1 MNEGM
6 NRVSDEEVM
15 KGGRDEEAR
24 SMNEFLALALEEAR
38 AGIENDDGG
47 PFGAVIVQDGVVISK
62 AHNEVLRRNDP
73 TAHAEILAIRRA
85 SAILGSFDLSTCEI
99 YSTSQPCPM
108 CFAAIFWA
116 RIRRLVYGTTREDVA
131 GIGFDDSLIY
141 QVIRGEAEAEEMEVV
156 NVDRDRCIE
165 VLKEW
170 ERRPGR
176 RVY

>member
-6 NRVSDEEVM
+6 NTVNDQEVM

-24 SMNEFLALALEEAR
+24 SMDEFLTIALEEAR

-47 PFGAVIVQDGVVISK
+47 PFGAVIVRDGVVISK
-62 AHNEVLRRNDP
+62 AHNEVLKRNDP
-73 TAHAEILAIRRA
+73 TAHAEILAIREA

-116 RIRRLVYGTTREDVA
+116 RIRRLFYGTTREDVA
-131 GIGFDDSLIY
+131 GIGFDDRLIY
-141 QVIRGEAEAEEMEVV
+141 NVIRGEAEAEEMEVV

-165 VLKEW
+165 VLEEW